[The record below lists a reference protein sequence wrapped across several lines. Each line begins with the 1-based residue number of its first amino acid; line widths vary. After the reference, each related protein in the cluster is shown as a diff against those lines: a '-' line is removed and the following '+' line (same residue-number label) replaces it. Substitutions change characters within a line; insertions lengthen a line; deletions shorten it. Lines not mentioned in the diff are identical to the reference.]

1 MNEKDLW
8 QMVRKNIPGHLIRIE
23 NLVTRGVPDVH
34 ACHNGKH
41 VWLELKIGSG
51 NTVYF
56 QNSQI
61 AFFHEAK
68 KHKEPVK
75 IFMRK
80 NELLYLIDSTIF
92 INSVYKPIKGDRVA
106 FNINELSKAFIWG
119 QPWKWKDIAQRI
131 YE

>member
-1 MNEKDLW
+1 
-8 QMVRKNIPGHLIRIE
+8 MVRKNIPGHLIRIE

-75 IFMRK
+75 ILMRK
-80 NELLYLIDSTIF
+80 NELLYLINSEIF
-92 INSVYKPIKGDRVA
+92 TNSVYKPIKGDRVA

-119 QPWKWKDIAQRI
+119 QPWKLKDIAQRI

>member
-1 MNEKDLW
+1 
-8 QMVRKNIPGHLIRIE
+8 
-23 NLVTRGVPDVH
+23 VH

>member
-1 MNEKDLW
+1 MH
-8 QMVRKNIPGHLIRIE
+8 G
-23 NLVTRGVPDVH
+23 
-34 ACHNGKH
+34 CHNGKH

-80 NELLYLIDSTIF
+80 NELLYLINSEIF
-92 INSVYKPIKGDRVA
+92 TNSVYKPIKGDRVA

>member
-8 QMVRKNIPGHLIRIE
+8 QLVKKYIPGHLIRIE
-23 NLVTRGVPDVH
+23 NISTKGVPDVH
-34 ACHNGKH
+34 ACHNGKS
-41 VWLELKIGSG
+41 VWIELKIGAG

-56 QNSQI
+56 QSSQV

-68 KHKEPVK
+68 KHKEICKVL
-75 IFMRK
+75 MRK
-80 NELLYLIDSTIF
+80 NELLYLINSEIF
-92 INSVYKPIKGDRVA
+92 INSVYKSIKGDRVG

-119 QPWKWKDIAQRI
+119 QPWKWNEIAQKI

>member
-34 ACHNGKH
+34 ACHKGKH
-41 VWLELKIGSG
+41 EWFELKIGSG

-61 AFFHEAK
+61 AFFHVAK